1 MIILAKQKNPKSK
14 LWIKEFQTATDAA
27 FYLKVHPTTIYKATG
42 KYGKPYRVKGW
53 YVDKIDSEITE
64 TV

>member
-14 LWIKEFQTATDAA
+14 LWIKEFASATDAA

-53 YVDKIDSEITE
+53 HIDNLKED
-64 TV
+64 